1 MSLGKGFKMGR
12 EREGRRG
19 GGRKGQRERRGRGE
33 VGKEGEEVGEM

>member
-1 MSLGKGFKMGR
+1 MGR